1 MWRRNFKSYA
11 LVCAMLLATLA
22 VATPSLAAELIIDNS
37 DGSVQ
42 VKGQWTST
50 KSTTGFYGGDYLFR
64 TAGDGSTS
72 VTWPFPSS
80 GAAGRYA
87 VFAQWSGGPNRASN
101 ATYQVTSAAGAANVA
116 VNQKTNGGSWQSLGT
131 FDFTP
136 NKGQGVVLTN
146 KADGVVVADAIRF
159 VGPQVDA

>member
-1 MWRRNFKSYA
+1 MWRQNFKSYV
-11 LVCAMLLATLA
+11 LVCATLLATLA
-22 VATPSLAAELIIDNS
+22 VATPSLAAELVMDNS

-64 TAGDGSTS
+64 TAGDGSAS

-116 VNQKTNGGSWQSLGT
+116 KHV
-131 FDFTP
+131 D
-136 NKGQGVVLTN
+136 VAVL
-146 KADGVVVADAIRF
+146 
-159 VGPQVDA
+159 PVDQRK